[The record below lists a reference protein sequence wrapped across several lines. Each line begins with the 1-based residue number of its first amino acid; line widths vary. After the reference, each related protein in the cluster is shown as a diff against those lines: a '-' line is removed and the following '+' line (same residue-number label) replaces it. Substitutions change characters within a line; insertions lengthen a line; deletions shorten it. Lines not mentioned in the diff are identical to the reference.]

1 MTTMIEMIKN
11 LRQETNAGI
20 LDCRQALEQSN
31 ASYATALSIL
41 REKAIQKTNEQSQR
55 ESSQGVIELYSHGNG
70 RIGVMVEVNC
80 ETDFT
85 ALTTIFRD
93 LAHEIALQIA
103 AAAPRWVKETDITQ
117 EILQQETEK
126 AAGKARAEGKP
137 ESLIPRI
144 TSGYLKKFMDQNVLL
159 RQVSIRNESLTIQQ
173 MIAQVSASVNENISV
188 RRFERWELVNNQDND

>member
-1 MTTMIEMIKN
+1 MLLIIYVINNICLQTLILHNFSGNSPAKLFHGKPIKKRIENDMTTMIEMIKN

-31 ASYATALSIL
+31 ATYATALSIL
-41 REKAIQKTNEQSQR
+41 REKAIKKANEQSQR
-55 ESSQGVIELYSHGNG
+55 ESSQGVIELYSHGKG

-103 AAAPRWVKETDITQ
+103 ATAPRWVNETDIAQ
-117 EILQQETEK
+117 EILQ
-126 AAGKARAEGKP
+126 
-137 ESLIPRI
+137 
-144 TSGYLKKFMDQNVLL
+144 
-159 RQVSIRNESLTIQQ
+159 
-173 MIAQVSASVNENISV
+173 
-188 RRFERWELVNNQDND
+188 